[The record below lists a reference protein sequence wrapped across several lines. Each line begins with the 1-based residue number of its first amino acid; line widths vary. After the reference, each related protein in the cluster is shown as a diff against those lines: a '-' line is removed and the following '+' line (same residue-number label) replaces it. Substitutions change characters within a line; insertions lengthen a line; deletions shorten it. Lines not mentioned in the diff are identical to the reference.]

1 MQHETPT
8 VFTTSLRANPWRLL
22 AIWLFLIILPFT
34 LLTAATEVILGE
46 NERQLAQEVR
56 LKLSRELQDFRD
68 SLKFSKLLDTG
79 MRRIMLHKNPDFT
92 NIPADRLATAIKKQ
106 LGYGPAAV
114 FSYNASSDAFNAF
127 VNDEVKAEFGLIS
140 RTMLK
145 SLLSELGHKASQDR
159 QNSGQLSQR
168 NRSYLRSLLCNPGD
182 LRLKPGRVIEAISG
196 KPSLGRLLLF
206 YLQTPGTSAISSG
219 HILVFRERD
228 LSIRRLFKEA
238 CSQSTT
244 PGFVRTAFTDS
255 HGWRGLYKLSGRQ
268 LHEYEDREG
277 LYLTALPSADFLLRL
292 VTRGTL
298 YPFDLDAVAK
308 NIPVLKV
315 IAPPET
321 LKHPMRNILARAK
334 FPALLFMLVAT
345 LILLRI
351 QFFGFG
357 GSLRIGSRL
366 FISVL
371 AASALPFST
380 FLAAAA
386 WYQSFLQDFNKA
398 EMNQYIQLQTDQINR
413 TILASLNAHERKIA
427 ELSATLGNLPFSEA
441 IEFLQNWL
449 PVNAATLA
457 VYSEEHQEKT
467 IAVGDAEKLDD
478 FEKDLTELGFIALR
492 NSLKPIR
499 SDGESDQNLL
509 GLVSF
514 KSKGIGL
521 ILETVGNLLCLAV
534 KNPGFL
540 YAVFPI
546 FTGENR
552 FAEPKALALIR
563 FNARQLLAGMIRSQ
577 PRLMAD
583 EQHGAYRVQKCY
595 VPVATPSELPSRN
608 QILCSRSF
616 DFDSVK
622 DAAEK
627 TMQTCSTTAWSDK
640 ENLHI
645 ATYLHHLNC
654 ILIIR
659 ATPLNSEGSSRATFL
674 ILVCMYFML
683 TVFVLVM
690 FLRRTLVMPIRL
702 LKTAAEC
709 VGNGDYTRTITYR
722 SGDEFEPLTGAFNR
736 MTAFLL
742 QKERLTSYVSAE
754 VMQEVEAESGTS
766 LQPGGERLEV
776 SVLFISFAGF
786 KEFRSQ
792 ESPEAITRE
801 IGILIDT
808 AAEIAV
814 RHQGNI
820 DKLVGDTLM
829 LVFRQSKSC
838 RADDNFHVS
847 SACRAALEI
856 GASLRNSSRFR
867 IMAGVAS
874 GPAVSGKIG
883 SKHGKLDFTVIGN
896 PVNLASRLK
905 AKAEK
910 AAETGIIVCPA
921 TIRMLK
927 GAARLQFIERTEIK
941 GRSRTFPLYELL
953 ELRH

>member
-1 MQHETPT
+1 MQPETPMI
-8 VFTTSLRANPWRLL
+8 FTTSLRANPWRLL
-22 AIWLFLIILPFT
+22 AIWLFLIILPVI
-34 LLTAATEVILGE
+34 LLTAATEAILSD
-46 NERQLAQEVR
+46 NERQLAQQIR

-79 MRRIMLHKNPDFT
+79 MRRILAQAETDFACM
-92 NIPADRLATAIKKQ
+92 PADLLASTITKQ
-106 LGYGPAAV
+106 LGYGPRAV
-114 FSYNASSDAFNAF
+114 FSYNAGQDVFQSF
-127 VNDEVKAEFGLIS
+127 VSNEVKAEFGLIS

-145 SLLSELGHKASQDR
+145 SLMSELGRKSSDSQNG
-159 QNSGQLSQR
+159 QQLSQR

-182 LRLKPGRVIEAISG
+182 LRLKPGRVFEAISG
-196 KPSLGRLLLF
+196 KPALGRLLLY
-206 YLQTPGTSAISSG
+206 YLQTPGSASISGG

-228 LSIRRLFKEA
+228 LSVRLLFSEA
-238 CSQSTT
+238 CSQRTT
-244 PGFVRTAFTDS
+244 TGFIRTAFTGRD
-255 HGWRGLYKLSGRQ
+255 GWRGLFKLSNMQ
-268 LHEYEDREG
+268 LHEYESSEG
-277 LYLTALPSADFLLRL
+277 ICLTALPSPDFLLRL

-298 YPFDLDAVAK
+298 YPFNLNAVAK
-308 NIPVLKV
+308 NIPILKV
-315 IAPPET
+315 IAPPDT
-321 LKHPMRNILARAK
+321 LKHPMRNVLTRAR
-334 FPALLFMLVAT
+334 FPALLLVLIAT
-345 LILLRI
+345 LILLRLH
-351 QFFGFG
+351 FFGFG

-386 WYQSFLQDFNKA
+386 WYQSFLQDFNQA
-398 EMNQYIQLQTDQINR
+398 EMNQYIQLQADQINR

-427 ELSATLGNLPFSEA
+427 ELSATLGRMPFSEA
-441 IEFLQNWL
+441 TSYLQSWL
-449 PVNAATLA
+449 PINAATLA
-457 VYSEEHQEKT
+457 VYSEENQEKT
-467 IAVGDAEKLDD
+467 LAVDSSEKLDD
-478 FEKDLTELGFIALR
+478 FEKDLTDLGFIALR
-492 NSLKPIR
+492 NSLKPVD
-499 SDGESDQNLL
+499 SNGESDQNLL

-534 KNPGFL
+534 KNPSFL
-540 YAVFPI
+540 YAVFPV
-546 FTGENR
+546 FAEENR
-552 FAEPKALALIR
+552 FAEPKALTLIR
-563 FNARQLLAGMIRSQ
+563 FNARQLLAGIIRNQ
-577 PRLMAD
+577 PRLMLD

-595 VPVATPSELPSRN
+595 IPVSIPSELPSRD
-608 QILCSRSF
+608 QIFCSRSF

-627 TMQTCSTTAWSDK
+627 TMQTCSTTAWSDR

-659 ATPLNSEGSSRATFL
+659 ATPLGSEGSSRGNL
-674 ILVCMYFML
+674 LLLVCLYFML

-709 VGNGDYTRTITYR
+709 VGNGDYTKTITYR
-722 SGDEFEPLTGAFNR
+722 SGDEFEPLTGAFNL
-736 MTAFLL
+736 MTSFLL
-742 QKERLTSYVSAE
+742 QKELLTSYVSAE
-754 VMQEVEAESGTS
+754 VMQEVKAESGTS

-776 SVLFISFAGF
+776 SVLFISPAGF

-792 ESPEAITRE
+792 EAPEAITHE

-808 AAEIAV
+808 AAEIAG

-829 LVFRQSKSC
+829 LVFRQLKNGSD
-838 RADDNFHVS
+838 DDNSHVL
-847 SACRAALEI
+847 SACRAAIEI
-856 GASLRNSSRFR
+856 GTALSSRSRFK
-867 IMAGVAS
+867 IMAGIAS

-905 AKAEK
+905 SKAEK
-910 AAETGIIVCPA
+910 ATETGIIVCPA
-921 TIRMLK
+921 TIRLLR

-953 ELRH
+953 ELRR